1 MVFSMCKRVDPA
13 QVLYLPFLAFVP
25 CIVLK
30 AVEFFFE
37 FEVVSLFVCLV
48 NYRLHIQR
56 CM

>member
-1 MVFSMCKRVDPA
+1 MCERVDPA
-13 QVLYLPFLAFVP
+13 QVLYLPLLAFVP

>member
-1 MVFSMCKRVDPA
+1 MCERVDPA
-13 QVLYLPFLAFVP
+13 QVLYLPLLAFVP

-37 FEVVSLFVCLV
+37 FELVSLFVCQVV